1 MGNPYGVVYVATCR
15 VNQKQYVGQ
24 TITRLRTRWLGHQ
37 MDAKRST
44 YPFGRAIA
52 KYGAGNFDLQVVD
65 TADNQTDLDTKE
77 VDWISKLSTRVPK
90 GYNLSAGG
98 GGTGGVIPSAETRA
112 KMRQAHLGK
121 TMSAEAREKIRAA
134 KLGKPMPPEAVEKS
148 RLGHLGKK
156 MSDETR
162 AKMSAASSGRQHTQE
177 TRDKIRKALL
187 GRKCSLEHVEK
198 NRVAHLKENRSPEG
212 IEKCR
217 QAALNIS
224 PENRERLRMARLG
237 KKQSPELVKKR
248 MEGMAR
254 AREQRAQ
261 KQTLA
266 AV

>member
-24 TITRLRTRWLGHQ
+24 TIVGMQARWVGHQ
-37 MDAKRST
+37 VDAKRSAR
-44 YPFGRAIA
+44 PFGRAII
-52 KYGAGNFDLQVVD
+52 KYGAANFDLVVVD
-65 TADNQTDLDTKE
+65 TAENQIDLDARE
-77 VDWISKLSTRVPK
+77 VLWISSLGTRVPK
-90 GYNLSAGG
+90 GYNLSIGG
-98 GGTGGVIPSAETRA
+98 GGTGGITPSPETKA
-112 KMRQAHLGK
+112 KMRLAHLGK
-121 TMSAEAREKIRAA
+121 TMSPETREKIRAS
-134 KLGKPMPPEAVEKS
+134 KLGKPMPPESVEKS

-156 MSDETR
+156 MSDEAK
-162 AKMSAASSGRQHTQE
+162 AKMSEASSGRRHTQE
-177 TRDKIRKALL
+177 TRDKIRKALH
-187 GRKCSLEHVEK
+187 GRKCSPEHVEK
-198 NRVAHLKENRSPEG
+198 NRVAHLKENMSPEG
-212 IEKCR
+212 IAKCR

-248 MEGMAR
+248 MEGMKR